1 MEKEYFY
8 LCLCPVL
15 PPIGYY
21 LTLELNQKAPSMNP
35 LKRSLFLSILSLFFS
50 FFSVSNTPDNQL
62 KTLSFIENKGQVHD
76 ENKVLRPDVF
86 FSGFDGQMTYH
97 FGKNGFSYQL
107 YKVVSWKKVVDPRT
121 KTEDKCPE
129 KTCVYRTDM
138 VWLGANPTVRP
149 QGSKALEA
157 TSNFFGS
164 TIEGGIKGVRSFEE
178 IWYKDLYPGI
188 AVKWYHQNGRLKY
201 DYEVKAGVDYHQ
213 IRLQMNGFKKIHLN
227 KKGELVM
234 QTPYGDIIEQTPLVL
249 QNGKALKAKW
259 TIKQNVVGFEIEN
272 LDPSFPYTIDPA
284 VRQWGTYYGGNNID
298 NVKSISVD
306 GSSNVYLTGWT
317 VSGNGTSIATAG
329 AHQST
334 LAPGDWQA
342 FLAKFNSSGVR
353 QWGTY
358 FGGIWDEIAYGCKVD
373 NSGDVY
379 ITGYSSSPT
388 TTDVA
393 TPGAHQTTLGGN
405 SDAFLAKFN
414 TSGVLQWSTYYGGTE
429 SDVGFVCTTDASG
442 NVYIAGAS
450 GSSLNI
456 ASVGSHQSNFGG
468 GTSDAFLVKF
478 SSAGIRQ
485 WATYYGGAGNE
496 SGYGCAVDG
505 SGNVYMSGLSTV
517 DVGTVIATAGSHQS
531 SSGGSY
537 DGFLVK
543 FNSSGVRQWGT
554 YYGGSGDEYA
564 YGCAVDGSG
573 NIYFT
578 GFTGSSNGTSVATA
592 GSHQSSLSPVS
603 FDAYLVKFN
612 GSGVRQWATYYG
624 GSGYEIGLTC
634 MTDPASD
641 VYFTGYTSSANTGTT
656 IASSPAYQ
664 FSYGGGSYDA
674 FLVKFSSTGVRQ
686 WGTYYGGS
694 DQDEG
699 WSIAQDASGAIY
711 MGGTTRSNFL
721 MASPTGHQTNHGG
734 GAEDGFLAKFK
745 DCDVTSLS
753 ASSNSLA
760 VCEGDN
766 LNLTGSV
773 TSGLILTY
781 SWTGPNSFTS
791 SVQNPVIS
799 NVTPSSN
806 GYYYFTVSDGAGC
819 QFTATLGVINI
830 QASTTISVNSGTVCS
845 GSPFTITPSG
855 ASTYTI
861 SGGSFVV
868 SPVVTTTYAITGS
881 GGGGCPSTNTA
892 IATVSVNTAAS
903 LSIAATST
911 LLCSGST
918 STLTGS
924 GAVSYTWSGGPTTAP
939 YIVSPVSNTNY
950 TLNGTAANGCTTS
963 AVQSVSVISAPP
975 LTITASS
982 TVICS
987 GNSATLT
994 GSGASSYTWNAG
1006 PSTAAYVVS
1015 PLSNTS
1021 YTLFGTAANGCTT
1034 SAAQSVSVNALPVLT
1049 ITPSSSVICSGKS
1062 ATLTGS
1068 GASSYTWSGGPS
1080 TAAYV
1085 VNPLTTTDYT
1095 LFATAANT
1103 CTNSAVQ
1110 TVSVIASPV
1119 LTITPSSTVICT
1131 GNTATLTGSGASTYT
1146 WVAGPGTSV
1155 YTVNPLSTSIYTLT
1169 GTAINGCTNLA
1180 VQSISV
1186 NTTPVLTISPSS
1198 TLICSGKSATLTG
1211 SGASTYT
1218 WSGGPTSAAY
1228 VVSPTLTTTYTLS
1241 ATAANACTNMA
1252 MQSISV
1258 NASPVVSISPSSTV
1272 ICTGNTATLTG
1283 SGANSYTWT
1292 SGPSTAVYTV
1302 NPLVN
1307 TSYTLTGTAL
1317 NSCTNSAVQSI
1328 SVNTTPVVSITP
1340 SSTLICSG
1348 QTATF
1353 TGSGASTY
1361 AWVSGPS
1368 TAAYAVSPTVN
1379 TTYTVIGTA
1388 VNSCSNSAVQT
1399 LSVNATP
1406 ILTITPSTSVICSGN
1421 TSTLTASGANSY
1433 TWSGGPNTTT
1443 YQVSP
1448 ITTTNYTLSA
1458 TALNGCTN
1466 TAVQVV
1472 SVNATPTLV
1481 ITPSNTLFCLADL
1494 LTLTGS
1500 GASTYTWNGGPVS
1513 ALYLVSPLINTNYTL
1528 TGTAPGNCTNT
1539 TTYSVSVNTPPTI
1552 NVTPSST
1559 VICSGKTSTLTASGA
1574 NTYTWASGPAT
1585 TVYVVSPLT
1594 NTTFS
1599 VVGTA
1604 VNGCTNSA
1612 VQSISVN
1619 ASPTLI
1625 ITPSNSLVCSWT
1637 TATLTGSGANTY
1649 TWTGGPTSPVF
1660 TISPFSSVNYTLT
1673 GTAVNGCTND
1683 AVQSISVIP
1692 SPTLSITPSSS
1703 IICSG
1708 NSTTLT
1714 AGGAISYSW
1723 TGGPNTSVYVVS
1735 PATTTNYI
1743 LYGTAANTCTGS
1755 VVKTISVNAT
1765 PGLTILPSSTV
1776 ICQGSVA
1783 SLTAQGA
1790 VTFTWSG
1797 GPATS
1802 IYTVNPLFNTTY
1814 TVIGEVNNCTNSA
1827 VQSISVNTS
1836 PTLIIVPNSTVIC
1849 SGNTVTFTASG
1860 AVSYT
1865 WEGGPT
1871 TSSYAVSPLTTSTY
1885 TLNGTTAAGGNCSIS
1900 AVATISVN
1908 TTPTLS
1914 VNSGSICSGTNF
1926 IIVANGASTYTYS
1939 GGSATVS
1946 PLISTNYT
1954 VTGSSAAGCPASNTV
1969 VSQVTVF
1976 TTPTVSVNSGSLCT
1990 GKSFTLI
1997 PGGADTYTISGGSA
2011 VVSPT
2016 ANSSY
2021 SVIGSSSMGCVA
2033 GNIAVSNL
2041 TVHLTPTVSAS
2052 SGSICSGGIFTI
2064 TPSGASTYTY
2074 SSGSN
2079 TVSPLVNSNYSIS
2092 GTSSVGCVSANTAVV
2107 TVSVNASP
2115 SITVN
2120 SGNLCL
2126 GQNFTLT
2133 PVGALTYTYSSG
2145 SSVVNPSITSTY
2157 SVTGTNSLGC
2167 VSGAP
2172 AISTVVVVANPTV
2185 SVNSA
2190 TLCSGASLTLQATG
2204 ATTYSWSTGANSSS
2218 IVVSPSFSS
2227 TYTVTGISGNSC
2239 SASVISTVS
2248 IPTPVNPSITPSSIF
2263 FCMGNS
2269 LTLTASGAP
2278 TYSWDNG
2285 SQNSSIVV
2293 SPASTTAYSVIGTSG
2308 PGGCSNTAV
2317 YVVTVNPSPTVAISG
2332 ASLVCAGFAST
2343 LSALGALSYTWN
2355 TGAMSQF
2362 IVVNPTVTTN
2372 YSVVGMN
2379 FEGCTDT
2386 AFYQLNTT
2394 SLVTP
2399 SICLVTV
2406 DSLSNYNEV
2415 YWDKTLFPRADTFI
2429 VYRESSASVYTPIGR
2444 IPKNSFST
2452 YVDTNRSIGPITG
2465 NPNFSL
2471 HRYKLQYVDSC
2482 GNLSAL
2488 SPYHESVKITDNL
2501 TGNFSWNYYAI
2512 EGIGPLQ
2519 TLNYVLTRRNVISGV
2534 TVTVAVAAG
2543 NQLSDPQ
2550 YAALSATGNMK
2561 WFVYADGFSCNAS
2574 LKTSETAAVKSRT
2587 KSNNTNERQFPT
2599 TIEQQLNLIKHLSI
2613 YPNPANDMIH
2623 ITAQGEVDQVKLEVL
2638 DLSGRQVIEDDFSGS
2653 EYALDTKEMNNGVYL
2668 LAISVKG
2675 KTAVH
2680 KKIIIQH

>member
-1 MEKEYFY
+1 M
-8 LCLCPVL
+8 
-15 PPIGYY
+15 
-21 LTLELNQKAPSMNP
+21 SP
-35 LKRSLFLSILSLFFS
+35 LKRSLFLSILSFLFFS
-50 FFSVSNTPDNQL
+50 FSVSNTNSPL
-62 KTLSFIENKGQVHD
+62 VKSLSFIENKGQVHD
-76 ENKVLRPDVF
+76 ENNAPRPDVLY
-86 FSGFDGQMTYH
+86 SGFDGQMTYH

-107 YKVVSWKKVVDPRT
+107 YKVESWKKVMDPRT

-129 KTCVYRTDM
+129 KTSIFRTDLI
-138 VWLGANPTVRP
+138 WLGANP
-149 QGSKALEA
+149 SALPEGA
-157 TSNFFGS
+157 NALSETSNYFVNSG
-164 TIEGGIKGVRSFEE
+164 EKGIMGVRSFEALRYTNL
-178 IWYKDLYPGI
+178 YKGI
-188 AVKWYHQNGRLKY
+188 DVKWYHSKGQLKY
-201 DYEVKAGVDYHQ
+201 DYQVKAGVDYHQ
-213 IRLQMNGFKKIHLN
+213 IRLQIKGLKKIHLN

-234 QTPYGDIIEQTPLVL
+234 QTPYGDIIEQAPLVL

-259 TIKQNVVGFEIEN
+259 TIKQNVIGFEIEN
-272 LDPSFPYTIDPA
+272 LDPAFPYVIDPA
-284 VRQWGTYYGGNNID
+284 VRQWGTYYGGNSID
-298 NVKSISVD
+298 NVKSISTD
-306 GSSNVYLTGWT
+306 GSSNVYMTGWT

-334 LAPGDWQA
+334 LISASYQA
-342 FLAKFNSSGVR
+342 FLVKFNSSGIR

-373 NSGDVY
+373 NSGDIY
-379 ITGYSSSPT
+379 ITGHSTSPT
-388 TTDVA
+388 STDVA
-393 TPGAHQTTLGGN
+393 TPGAHQSTLGGN
-405 SDAFLAKFN
+405 ADAFLAKFN
-414 TSGVLQWSTYYGGTE
+414 TSGVLQWSTYYGGAE
-429 SDVGFVCTTDASG
+429 SDVSFVCTTDGSG
-442 NVYIAGAS
+442 NVYMAGAS
-450 GSSLNI
+450 ASTINI
-456 ASVGSHQSNFGG
+456 ATGGSHQNAFGG

-478 SSAGIRQ
+478 NSAGVRQ

-505 SGNVYMSGLSTV
+505 SGNVYLTGLSTV

-543 FNSSGVRQWGT
+543 FDASGVRQWGT

-578 GFTGSSNGTSVATA
+578 GHTSSNNGTSVATA
-592 GSHQSSLSPVS
+592 GSHQSSLSPAS
-603 FDAYLVKFN
+603 YDAYLAKFN
-612 GSGVRQWATYYG
+612 SSGVRQWATYYG
-624 GSGYEIGLTC
+624 GSGYEIAFTC
-634 MTDPASD
+634 ITDPSTD
-641 VYFTGYTSSANTGTT
+641 VYLSGYTSTNTGTA

-664 FSYGGGSYDA
+664 SSYGGGSYDA

-686 WGTYYGGS
+686 WGTYYGGN

-699 WSIAQDASGAIY
+699 WSIALDASGNILL
-711 MGGTTRSNFL
+711 GGTTRSPGV
-721 MASPTGHQTNHGG
+721 MASPTGHQTSQGG
-734 GAEDGFLAKFK
+734 GGEDGFLAKFK
-745 DCDVTSLS
+745 DCDITSLS
-753 ASSNSLA
+753 ASSNALP
-760 VCEGDN
+760 VCEGSN

-773 TSGLILTY
+773 TSGLSLTY

-791 SVQNPVIS
+791 TAQNPVIN

-806 GYYYFTVSDGAGC
+806 GTYFFTVNDGAGC
-819 QFTATLGVINI
+819 QLTATLGVMNI
-830 QASTTISVNSGTVCS
+830 DPSTTISVNSGTVCS
-845 GSPFTITPSG
+845 GAPFTITPSG

-881 GGGGCPSTNTA
+881 GGLGCPSTNTA
-892 IATVSVNTAAS
+892 IATVSVNAVAS
-903 LSIAATST
+903 LSISSTST

-918 STLTGS
+918 GTLTGS
-924 GAVSYTWSGGPTTAP
+924 GAGSYTWSGGPNTAS
-939 YIVSPVSNTNY
+939 YAVSPVSNTNY

-963 AVQSVSVISAPP
+963 AVQTVSVITAPP
-975 LTITASS
+975 LTITPSS

-987 GNSATLT
+987 GKSATLT
-994 GSGASSYTWNAG
+994 GSGASTYTWNAG
-1006 PSTAAYVVS
+1006 PTSAAHVVS

-1034 SAAQSVSVNALPVLT
+1034 SAAQSMSVNALPVLT
-1049 ITPSSSVICSGKS
+1049 ITPSSSVICSGSS

-1068 GASSYTWSGGPS
+1068 GASTYTWNGGPAA
-1080 TAAYV
+1080 AAYV
-1085 VNPLTTTDYT
+1085 VSPLTTTNYT
-1095 LFATAANT
+1095 LVATAVNT
-1103 CTNSAVQ
+1103 CTNSVVQ
-1110 TVSVIASPV
+1110 SVSVMASPV

-1131 GNTATLTGSGASTYT
+1131 GKTATLTGSGASTYT
-1146 WVAGPGTSV
+1146 WISGPSTAV
-1155 YTVNPLSTSIYTLT
+1155 YTVNPITSTNYTLT
-1169 GTAINGCTNLA
+1169 GSAGNGCTTSA
-1180 VQSISV
+1180 VQSLSV
-1186 NTTPVLTISPSS
+1186 NTTPVLTITPSS

-1211 SGASTYT
+1211 SGASTYS

-1228 VVSPTLTTTYTLS
+1228 VVSPTLTVTYTLT
-1241 ATAANACTNMA
+1241 ATAANACTNLA
-1252 MQSISV
+1252 VQSISV
-1258 NASPVVSISPSSTV
+1258 NASPSVSISPSSTV
-1272 ICTGNTATLTG
+1272 ICTGKTATLTG
-1283 SGANSYTWT
+1283 SGANTYTWT
-1292 SGPSTAVYTV
+1292 SGPSTANYTV

-1317 NSCTNSAVQSI
+1317 NSCTNSAIQNI
-1328 SVNTTPVVSITP
+1328 SVNITPVLTITP
-1340 SSTLICSG
+1340 STTLICSG

-1353 TGSGASTY
+1353 TGNGASTY
-1361 AWVSGPS
+1361 TWISGPS

-1388 VNSCSNSAVQT
+1388 ANTCTNNASQS

-1406 ILTITPSTSVICSGN
+1406 ILTIIPSSSVICSGN
-1421 TSTLTASGANSY
+1421 SSTLSGSGANSY

-1466 TAVQVV
+1466 SAVQVL

-1481 ITPSNTLFCLADL
+1481 ITPSSGLFCLGNILA
-1494 LTLTGS
+1494 LTGS
-1500 GASTYTWNGGPVS
+1500 GASTYTWSGGPLTP
-1513 ALYLVSPLINTNYTL
+1513 LYLVSPLINTNYTL
-1528 TGTAPGNCTNT
+1528 SGTAPGNCTST
-1539 TTYSVSVNTPPTI
+1539 STYSVDVNTPPTLNI
-1552 NVTPSST
+1552 TPSST

-1574 NTYTWASGPAT
+1574 NTYTWAAGPAT
-1585 TVYVVSPLT
+1585 TVYVVGPMT
-1594 NTTFS
+1594 NTTFT

-1612 VQSISVN
+1612 AQSISVN
-1619 ASPTLI
+1619 ASPNLS

-1649 TWTGGPTSPVF
+1649 TWTGGPSTPVF

-1708 NSTTLT
+1708 NSATLT
-1714 AGGAISYSW
+1714 ASGALSYSW
-1723 TGGPNTSVYVVS
+1723 TGGPNGSSYVVS

-1790 VTFTWSG
+1790 ATFTWAG

-1802 IYTVNPLFNTTY
+1802 VYTVNPVSNTTY
-1814 TVIGEVNNCTNSA
+1814 SVIGETNSCTNSA
-1827 VQSISVNTS
+1827 VQSISVNVS
-1836 PTLIIVPNSTVIC
+1836 PTLIIVPNNTVIC
-1849 SGNTVTFTASG
+1849 SGNVVTFSASG

-1871 TSSYAVSPLTTSTY
+1871 TTTYAVSPLITTSY
-1885 TLNGTTAAGGNCSIS
+1885 TLNGTTAAGGNCSTS

-1914 VNSGSICSGTNF
+1914 VNSGSICSGNSF
-1926 IIVANGASTYTYS
+1926 VILPGGASTYTIS

-1946 PLISTNYT
+1946 PMANTNYT
-1954 VTGSSAAGCPASNTV
+1954 VTGSSAAGCPASNSV
-1969 VSQVTVF
+1969 VSQVTVY
-1976 TTPTVSVNSGSLCT
+1976 TTPTVTINSGSLCT
-1990 GKSFTLI
+1990 GNSFTLI
-1997 PGGADTYTISGGSA
+1997 PGGANTYTISGGLS
-2011 VVSPT
+2011 VVTPSI
-2016 ANSSY
+2016 NSSY
-2021 SVIGSSSMGCVA
+2021 SVTGTSSMGCVS
-2033 GNIAVSNL
+2033 NNTAVSML
-2041 TVHLTPTVSAS
+2041 TVNLTPTVSAS
-2052 SGSICSGGIFTI
+2052 NGIICSGEVFTI
-2064 TPSGASTYTY
+2064 TPSGANTY
-2074 SSGSN
+2074 SFSGGSS
-2079 TVSPLVNSNYSIS
+2079 TVSPAANSSYSVT
-2092 GTSSVGCVSANTAVV
+2092 GTSSLGCVSANTAVV
-2107 TVSVNASP
+2107 SVSVNPSP
-2115 SITVN
+2115 SIAVN
-2120 SGNLCL
+2120 SGNLCF
-2126 GQNFTLT
+2126 GQNFTIT
-2133 PVGALTYTYSSG
+2133 PTGALTYTISG
-2145 SSVVNPSITSTY
+2145 GTAVVSPAVNSTY
-2157 SVTGTNSLGC
+2157 SVTGTNLFGC
-2167 VSGAP
+2167 VSNAP
-2172 AISTVVVVANPTV
+2172 AVATVVVIPNPTV
-2185 SVNSA
+2185 SVTSA
-2190 TLCSGASLTLQATG
+2190 SLCSGVSLTLQALG
-2204 ATTYSWSTGANSSS
+2204 ANTYSWSTGSTGSS
-2218 IVVSPSFSS
+2218 IVVSPSISS
-2227 TYTVTGISGNSC
+2227 TYTVTGTAGNAC
-2239 SASVISTVS
+2239 TAIAISTVS

-2278 TYSWDNG
+2278 SYTWDNG
-2285 SQNSSIVV
+2285 SQNSSIIV
-2293 SPASTTAYSVIGTSG
+2293 SPVSTSSYTLVGSSG

-2317 YVVTVNPSPTVAISG
+2317 YVVTVNPSPTVSISG
-2332 ASLVCAGFAST
+2332 TSLVCAGFATT

-2362 IVVNPTVTTN
+2362 VVVNPTVTSN
-2372 YSVVGMN
+2372 YTVVGMN

-2394 SLVTP
+2394 SLTTP

-2406 DSLSNYNEV
+2406 DSLSNYNEI
-2415 YWDKTLFPRADTFI
+2415 YWDKTLFPQADTFI
-2429 VYRESSASVYTPIGR
+2429 VYRESSASVYTAIGR
-2444 IPKNSFST
+2444 IPKNVFSA

-2488 SPYHESVKITDNL
+2488 SPFHESVKITDNL

-2512 EGIGPLQ
+2512 EGVGPLQ
-2519 TLNYVLTRRNVISGV
+2519 TLNYVLTRRNVISGI

-2561 WFVYADGFSCNAS
+2561 WYVYADGFSCNAS

-2599 TIEQQLNLIKHLSI
+2599 GFEKQFEMIKHLSI
-2613 YPNPANDMIH
+2613 YPNPANDVIN
-2623 ITAQGEVDQVKLEVL
+2623 IKAAGELEKVKFQIM
-2638 DLSGRQVIEDDFSGS
+2638 DLAGRRLFEGYFSGS
-2653 EYALDTKEMNNGVYL
+2653 DYILDTREINNGIYL
-2668 LAISVKG
+2668 LTLSING
-2675 KTAVH
+2675 KTAVNQ
-2680 KKIIIQH
+2680 KIIIQH

>member
-1 MEKEYFY
+1 
-8 LCLCPVL
+8 
-15 PPIGYY
+15 
-21 LTLELNQKAPSMNP
+21 MNP
-35 LKRSLFLSILSLFFS
+35 LKRSLFLSILSVLIS
-50 FFSVSNTPDNQL
+50 SFSVSNNPRPQV
-62 KTLSFIENKGQVHD
+62 KTLAFIENKGQVHN
-76 ENKVLRPDVF
+76 ENNEPRPDVF
-86 FSGFDGQMTYH
+86 YSGFDGQMTYH

-107 YKVVSWKKVVDPRT
+107 YKVESWKKIQDPRS
-121 KTEDKCPE
+121 KTEEKCPE
-129 KTCVYRTDM
+129 KTSIFRTDLI
-138 VWLGANPTVRP
+138 WLGANPNTQP
-149 QGSKALEA
+149 KGADALME
-157 TSNFFGS
+157 TINFFGNS
-164 TIEGGIKGVRSFEE
+164 GEKGITGVKSYEAIR
-178 IWYKDLYPGI
+178 YNDLYNGI
-188 AVKWYHQNGRLKY
+188 DVKWYHSKGRLKY
-201 DYEVKAGVDYHQ
+201 DYEIKAGVDYHQ
-213 IRLQMNGFKKIHLN
+213 IRLQIKGLKKIHLN

-234 QTPYGDIIEQTPLVL
+234 QTPYGDIIEQAPLVL

-259 TIKQNVVGFEIEN
+259 TIKQDVIGFEIED
-272 LDPSFPYTIDPA
+272 LDPAFPYIIDPA

-306 GSSNVYLTGWT
+306 GSSNVYMTGWT

-334 LAPGDWQA
+334 LISASYQA
-342 FLAKFNSSGVR
+342 FLVKFNSSGIR

-358 FGGIWDEIAYGCKVD
+358 FGGTWDEIAYGCKVD

-414 TSGVLQWSTYYGGTE
+414 TSGVLQWSTYYGGAE
-429 SDVGFVCTTDASG
+429 NDLSFVCTTDGSG

-450 GSSLNI
+450 ASTLNI
-456 ASVGSHQSNFGG
+456 ATGGAHQNAFGG

-478 SSAGIRQ
+478 NTAGVRQ

-496 SGYGCAVDG
+496 SGYGCSVDG
-505 SGNVYMSGLSTV
+505 SGNVYLTGLSTV
-517 DVGTVIATAGSHQS
+517 DVGTVIATAGCHQS
-531 SSGGSY
+531 SSGGNY

-543 FNSSGVRQWGT
+543 FDASGVRQWGT

-578 GFTGSSNGTSVATA
+578 GFTNSNNGTSIATA
-592 GSHQSSLSPVS
+592 GSHQSSLSPAS
-603 FDAYLVKFN
+603 YDAYLVKFN

-624 GSGYEIGLTC
+624 GSGYEIAYTC
-634 MTDPASD
+634 ITDPATD
-641 VYFTGYTSSANTGTT
+641 VYLTGYTSTNTGTT

-674 FLVKFSSTGVRQ
+674 FLAKFSSTGVRQ

-694 DQDEG
+694 DIDEG
-699 WSIAQDASGAIY
+699 WSIAQDASGALLL
-711 MGGTTRSNFL
+711 GGTTRSTL
-721 MASPTGHQTNHGG
+721 GLASPTAHQTTFGG

-745 DCDVTSLS
+745 DCDITSLS

-760 VCEGDN
+760 VCEGSN
-766 LNLTGSV
+766 LNLSGNVS
-773 TSGLILTY
+773 SGLTLTY

-806 GYYYFTVSDGAGC
+806 GNYYFTVSDGAGC
-819 QFTATLGVINI
+819 QLTATLVVTNI
-830 QASTTISVNSGTVCS
+830 QPNTTVSVNSGTVCS
-845 GSPFTITPSG
+845 GGPFTITPSG

-892 IATVSVNTAAS
+892 IATVSVNTPAS
-903 LSIAATST
+903 LSISATST
-911 LLCSGST
+911 LLCLGST
-918 STLTGS
+918 GTLTGS
-924 GAVSYTWSGGPTTAP
+924 GAVSYTWNGGPTTSTYA
-939 YIVSPVSNTNY
+939 VSPVSTSNY
-950 TLNGTAANGCTTS
+950 TLNGTAASGCTTS
-963 AVQSVSVISAPP
+963 AVQSVSVITAPA
-975 LTITASS
+975 LTISPSS
-982 TVICS
+982 T
-987 GNSATLT
+987 
-994 GSGASSYTWNAG
+994 
-1006 PSTAAYVVS
+1006 
-1015 PLSNTS
+1015 
-1021 YTLFGTAANGCTT
+1021 
-1034 SAAQSVSVNALPVLT
+1034 
-1049 ITPSSSVICSGKS
+1049 VICSGKS

-1068 GASSYTWSGGPS
+1068 GASSYTWSAGPTNAVYVVSPLSNSTYTLLGTAANGCTTSALQSVSVNALPVLTITPSSTVICSGLSATLTGSGASTYTWNGGPS

-1085 VNPLTTTDYT
+1085 VSPLSDTNYT
-1095 LFATAANT
+1095 LVATAANT

-1110 TVSVIASPV
+1110 SISVIASPV

-1131 GNTATLTGSGASTYT
+1131 GKTATLTGSGASTYT
-1146 WVAGPGTSV
+1146 WISGPANAV
-1155 YTVNPLSTSIYTLT
+1155 YTVNPLSSSNYTLT
-1169 GTAINGCTNLA
+1169 GTAGNGCTTSA

-1186 NTTPVLTISPSS
+1186 NTTPVINITPSS
-1198 TLICSGKSATLTG
+1198 TLLCSGQSATLTG

-1218 WSGGPTSAAY
+1218 WTGGPNTAAY
-1228 VVSPTLTTTYTLS
+1228 VVSPTLTITYTLTAS
-1241 ATAANACTNMA
+1241 AANSCTNVA
-1252 MQSISV
+1252 IQSISV
-1258 NASPVVSISPSSTV
+1258 NASPALIISPSSTV

-1292 SGPSTAVYTV
+1292 SGPSTAIYTV
-1302 NPLVN
+1302 NPLIT
-1307 TSYTLTGTAL
+1307 TSYTLSGTAL
-1317 NSCTNSAVQSI
+1317 NSCTNSVVQSI
-1328 SVNTTPVVSITP
+1328 SVNVTPVLTITP
-1340 SSTLICSG
+1340 STTLICSG

-1361 AWVSGPS
+1361 SWISGPS
-1368 TAAYAVSPTVN
+1368 TAANAVSPTVN

-1388 VNSCSNSAVQT
+1388 ANTCTNTATQA

-1406 ILTITPSTSVICSGN
+1406 VLSISPSTSVICSGN
-1421 TSTLTASGANSY
+1421 SSTLTGSGANTY

-1466 TAVQVV
+1466 SAVQVL

-1481 ITPSNTLFCLADL
+1481 ITPSNTLFCLGNL

-1500 GASTYTWNGGPVS
+1500 GANTYTWSGGPINP
-1513 ALYLVSPLINTNYTL
+1513 LYLVSPLTNTNYTL
-1528 TGTAPGNCTNT
+1528 TGTGAGNCTNT
-1539 TTYSVSVNTPPTI
+1539 TTYSVDVNTPPTLSI
-1552 NVTPSST
+1552 APSST

-1574 NTYTWASGPAT
+1574 NTYIWAAGPAT
-1585 TVYVVSPLT
+1585 TVYVVSPMS
-1594 NTTFS
+1594 NTTFT

-1612 VQSISVN
+1612 AQSISVN
-1619 ASPTLI
+1619 ASPNLT

-1649 TWTGGPTSPVF
+1649 TWTGGPTTPVF

-1673 GTAVNGCTND
+1673 GTAVNGCTNEV
-1683 AVQSISVIP
+1683 VQSISVIP

-1708 NSTTLT
+1708 NSATLT
-1714 AGGAISYSW
+1714 AGGALSYSW

-1790 VTFTWSG
+1790 ATFTWSG

-1802 IYTVNPLFNTTY
+1802 VYTVNPVSNTSY
-1814 TVIGEVNNCTNSA
+1814 TVIGETNSCTNSA
-1827 VQSISVNTS
+1827 VQSISVNVS
-1836 PTLIIVPNSTVIC
+1836 PTLVIVPNNTVIC
-1849 SGNTVTFTASG
+1849 SGNTVTFSASG

-1871 TSSYAVSPLTTSTY
+1871 TTTYAVSPLITTSY
-1885 TLNGTTAAGGNCSIS
+1885 TLNGTTAAGGNCSTS

-1914 VNSGSICSGTNF
+1914 VNSGSICSGNSF
-1926 IIVANGASTYTYS
+1926 VIVPNGASTYTYS

-1946 PLISTNYT
+1946 PMSNTNYT
-1954 VTGSSAAGCPASNTV
+1954 VSGSSAAGCPALNNV
-1969 VSQVTVF
+1969 VSHVTVF
-1976 TTPTVSVNSGSLCT
+1976 TTPTVTINSGSLCT
-1990 GKSFTLI
+1990 GQSFTLV
-1997 PGGADTYTISGGSA
+1997 PGGANTYTISGGLT
-2011 VVSPT
+2011 VVSPSV
-2016 ANSSY
+2016 NSTY
-2021 SVIGSSSMGCVA
+2021 SVTGTSSLGCVSA
-2033 GNIAVSNL
+2033 NTAVSQL
-2041 TVHLTPTVSAS
+2041 TVNLTPTVSAL
-2052 SGSICSGGIFTI
+2052 GGTICSGDVFTI
-2064 TPSGASTYTY
+2064 TASGANTYTY

-2079 TVSPLVNSNYSIS
+2079 TVNPLVNSNYSIS
-2092 GTSSVGCVSANTAVV
+2092 GTSSLGCVSANTAVI

-2126 GQNFTLT
+2126 GQSFTIS
-2133 PVGALTYTYSSG
+2133 PSGAQTYAISG
-2145 SSVVNPSITSTY
+2145 GTAVVSPSVNTSY

-2167 VSGAP
+2167 VSHTP
-2172 AISTVVVVANPTV
+2172 AIASVSVIPNPTV
-2185 SVNSA
+2185 SVNSSS
-2190 TLCSGASLTLQATG
+2190 LCSGVSLTLQASG
-2204 ATTYSWSTGANSSS
+2204 ASTYSWSTGANSSS
-2218 IVVSPSFSS
+2218 IVVSPSITS
-2227 TYTVTGISGNSC
+2227 TYTVTGTSGNSC
-2239 SASVISTVS
+2239 SAIAISTVS

-2278 TYSWDNG
+2278 SYSWNNG
-2285 SQNSSIVV
+2285 SQNSSIIV
-2293 SPASTTAYSVIGTSG
+2293 SPVNTSTYSVIGTSG

-2317 YVVTVNPSPTVAISG
+2317 YVVTVNPSPTVSISG
-2332 ASLVCAGFAST
+2332 PGLVCAGFAST
-2343 LSALGALSYTWN
+2343 LSALGALSFTWN

-2362 IVVNPTVTTN
+2362 IVVNPTVTSN
-2372 YSVVGMN
+2372 YTVVGMN

-2394 SLVTP
+2394 SLATP
-2399 SICLVTV
+2399 SLCLVTV

-2415 YWDKTLFPRADTFI
+2415 YWDKTLFPQADTFI
-2429 VYRESSASVYTPIGR
+2429 VYRETSASIYTPIAH
-2444 IPKNSFST
+2444 IPKNAFSS

-2471 HRYKLQYVDSC
+2471 HRYKLQYIDSC
-2482 GNLSAL
+2482 GNLSAM
-2488 SPYHESVKITDNL
+2488 SPFHESVKITDNL

-2512 EGIGPLQ
+2512 EGVGPLQ
-2519 TLNYVLTRRNVISGV
+2519 TLNYVLTRRNVVSGI

-2561 WFVYADGFSCNAS
+2561 WFVYADGFSCNPS

-2599 TIEQQLNLIKHLSI
+2599 GIEQQIELIKHLII
-2613 YPNPANDMIH
+2613 YPNPANDLVNIK
-2623 ITAQGEVDQVKLEVL
+2623 APGELEQIKLQIM
-2638 DLSGRQVIEDDFSGS
+2638 DLAGRQVFEDNFSGS
-2653 EYALDTKEMNNGVYL
+2653 NYSLDTREMNNGIYL
-2668 LAISVKG
+2668 LTLSVNG

-2680 KKIIIQH
+2680 EKIIIQH